1 MRQAVTEKMQE
12 PNAKVIKVMARDLVV
27 HPIVQREL
35 MPHHLADLVKNFDL
49 DAIGVLHGAQYPIN
63 GITKIWIID
72 GQHRLCAAM
81 EHGFDDLEFEV
92 KIHLDCQTD
101 ERAAELFLLLN
112 HRAKVSPYD
121 TFLNEMKANNAAAII
136 INRTVREL
144 GLEIARSKGDHR
156 LSCIKALKDL
166 YQEDQGRSLR
176 DTISIVTRAWGTESA
191 ALEGKI
197 IEGVGMVVSRYRT
210 AIEYENLIAKL
221 SSYPGRAAAF
231 LGDAKA
237 LAGMRK
243 MPLAKCVAEKVIET
257 YNKQRRQG
265 TLAPLESVAEEA

>member
-1 MRQAVTEKMQE
+1 MQKAKIQE
-12 PNAKVIKVMARDLVV
+12 PNTRVIREMAKNLAV

-35 MPHHLADLVKNFDL
+35 LKHRLSHLVKNLDL
-49 DAIGVLHGAQYPIN
+49 DAIGVLHGAEYSIN

-72 GQHRLCAAM
+72 GQHRLMALM
-81 EHGFDDLEFEV
+81 EEDLGDWEVEV
-92 KIHLDCQTD
+92 KIHLDCKTD

-112 HRAKVSPYD
+112 NRAKVSPYD
-121 TFLNEMKANNAAAII
+121 EFLNEIKANKADAIV
-136 INRTVREL
+136 INRTAREL
-144 GLEIARSKGDHR
+144 GLEISRSKGDHR
-156 LSCIKALKDL
+156 LSCISVLKTL
-166 YQEDQGRSLR
+166 YQHDHGRSLR

-197 IEGVGMVVSRYRT
+197 IEGVGMVVARYRT
-210 AIEYENLIAKL
+210 AIEFEALIQKL

-237 LAGMRK
+237 LSSMRRIS
-243 MPLAKCVAEKVIET
+243 LAKCVAEKVIET

-265 TLAPLESVAEEA
+265 TLAPLENVAEA